1 MPAGVFSSLYFNTP
15 RAGAADAQFVF
26 VFRIE
31 VEQDAAFEHLG
42 IELVRAGHA
51 RFLIHRDQDFQGGV
65 FHVVGREDGQC
76 SGYSDT
82 VVGSQGRSF
91 GTYPLA
97 VHYAADAFGIE
108 VELRVGILLVYHVHV
123 SLEDDDG
130 RIFLARGGRF
140 AENDVAHLID
150 GGIYLVFFSEFL
162 EKFYGFGFLL
172 RAARHGIEVLEIVP
186 YRFGLEGTYVFT
198 HSVLFFGYRFCD
210 LHLPNISF
218 SYDIFSIGGGK
229 IRRLFPGKNFEKKCG
244 GRTCA
249 IKIMAYI
256 CNRKAVLCI
265 RANTRVAKWGRL

>member
-1 MPAGVFSSLYFNTP
+1 MSALESLYLHAETQHAGRGLFLLVLQYPEGVDT
-15 RAGAADAQFVF
+15 AGAADAQFVF

-150 GGIYLVFFSEFL
+150 GGIYFVFFSEFL

-198 HSVLFFGYRFCD
+198 HSVLFFGYRFCRFASAKYIVFVRHF
-210 LHLPNISF
+210 LHRRRKNTPAF
-218 SYDIFSIGGGK
+218 S
-229 IRRLFPGKNFEKKCG
+229 
-244 GRTCA
+244 
-249 IKIMAYI
+249 
-256 CNRKAVLCI
+256 RKEF
-265 RANTRVAKWGRL
+265 